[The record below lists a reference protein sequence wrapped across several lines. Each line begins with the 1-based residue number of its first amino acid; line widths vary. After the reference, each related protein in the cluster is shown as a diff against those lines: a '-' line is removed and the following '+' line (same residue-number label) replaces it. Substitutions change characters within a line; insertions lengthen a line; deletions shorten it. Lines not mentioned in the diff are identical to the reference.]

1 MGRPL
6 LFLSPTLL
14 VALAV
19 VILAGCGAED
29 APRGPGD
36 RATPTAAPAERGQ
49 SRGPA
54 RRARVEVLATGLV
67 VPWDVAFLP
76 DGRALVTE
84 RAGRIRVLS
93 SDGRLRARPAAR
105 VATAASG
112 EGGLLGVA
120 VDPEFGRGA
129 DFVYVYVTRA
139 SGMQVRRL
147 RWRAGG
153 LADDGLVLG
162 GIAAGSI
169 HDSGR
174 LRFGP
179 DGMLYVATGD
189 AGRRQLAQD
198 RASRNGK
205 VLRLT
210 RRQYRA
216 RAQRPDVFSL
226 GHRNPQGLA
235 WQPRT
240 DRLFAT
246 DHGPSGFDGASGD
259 DEVNLVRRGSN
270 HGWPR
275 VRGRAHRGFAAPVQV
290 YAETIAP
297 SGVAFVTR
305 PGSSWSGSLIVAA
318 LKGQTLRR
326 LRIRGRRVVSD
337 RPLLRN
343 RFGRLRAVTEAPDG
357 SLWVTTSNRDGRGA
371 PRSGDDRVLR
381 VVPPRR

>member
-1 MGRPL
+1 
-6 LFLSPTLL
+6 
-14 VALAV
+14 
-19 VILAGCGAED
+19 
-29 APRGPGD
+29 
-36 RATPTAAPAERGQ
+36 
-49 SRGPA
+49 
-54 RRARVEVLATGLV
+54 
-67 VPWDVAFLP
+67 
-76 DGRALVTE
+76 
-84 RAGRIRVLS
+84 
-93 SDGRLRARPAAR
+93 
-105 VATAASG
+105 
-112 EGGLLGVA
+112 
-120 VDPEFGRGA
+120 
-129 DFVYVYVTRA
+129 
-139 SGMQVRRL
+139 
-147 RWRAGG
+147 
-153 LADDGLVLG
+153 
-162 GIAAGSI
+162 
-169 HDSGR
+169 
-174 LRFGP
+174 
-179 DGMLYVATGD
+179 
-189 AGRRQLAQD
+189 
-198 RASRNGK
+198 